1 MRAVLAIAPMLC
13 VGCAFGDNS
22 PPDARVRPDVIVID
36 SPPPPELRTL
46 SQTTSDMIEAEKSI
60 ACPASASGTAAN
72 NYYRV
77 FDLAAL
83 GITSDFSVTEVSFQ
97 VEHCNKFS
105 DDSGCPVT
113 VRVGTYDGVPGDTL
127 ATSAMTLLASNSNIT
142 VPEVIEENGVTPG
155 GTVHAPI
162 AATVPGGSKM
172 FVEVD
177 APDGN
182 TLYQLYLGAND
193 DGESGF
199 GYILAPKCFATVPTN
214 ISSVED
220 PDGPG
225 GPMPF
230 KQVHLLLTVTG
241 TYES

>member
-1 MRAVLAIAPMLC
+1 MPAMRGVLGIPIMC
-13 VGCAFGDNS
+13 IGCAFGDNS

-36 SPPPPELRTL
+36 SPALDLRTL
-46 SQTTSDMIEAEKSI
+46 SQTTSDALEAEKSI

-83 GITSDFSVTEVSFQ
+83 GITTDFTVTEVGFQ
-97 VEHCNKFS
+97 VEHCNKFA
-105 DDSGCPVT
+105 DDTGCPVT
-113 VRVGTYDGVPGDTL
+113 VRVGTYDGTPGDTL
-127 ATSAMTLLASNSNIT
+127 STSAMTLLASNSNIT
-142 VPEVIEENGVTPG
+142 VPEVIESMGVTPG

-182 TLYQLYLGAND
+182 TLYQFYMGAND

-220 PDGPG
+220 PDGG